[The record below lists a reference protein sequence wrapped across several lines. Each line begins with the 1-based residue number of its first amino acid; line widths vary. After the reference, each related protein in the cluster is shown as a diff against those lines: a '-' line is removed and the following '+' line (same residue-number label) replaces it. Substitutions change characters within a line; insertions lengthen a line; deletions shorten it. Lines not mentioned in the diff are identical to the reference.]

1 MRLHVRRPRQLPRSG
16 RGRPNTEANRAA
28 PNPANGPRYTH
39 ARASVHTRA
48 RTHTHTRCVVFV
60 CVCVCI
66 GPRIVGGR
74 VGGPGGQ
81 ERQRQCGVR
90 CVSASLSSVSGELIV
105 SGELMAG
112 KKFGQTFSKVNIL
125 VHVCWKTTLCR
136 LFFPHEFLPRGEL
149 RFYYL
154 TKNNLNQINP
164 N

>member
-1 MRLHVRRPRQLPRSG
+1 MSG
-16 RGRPNTEANRAA
+16 GHGNSLEAAGVDQPQKQIA
-28 PNPANGPRYTH
+28 PPPTPQT
-39 ARASVHTRA
+39 VLDIHTRA
-48 RTHTHTRCVVFV
+48 RACIHARAHTHTHGVWCL